1 MARPQL
7 PIREKVARALAELHA
22 VLGDARNV
30 VRGAELK
37 VASRTV
43 LRDAGWLRE
52 IIKGWYFVCDPAAED
67 GDTTLFFANFWEYL
81 GSYLVGRFGDDYC
94 LSAEDSLG
102 RHARAN
108 VVPRQVGV
116 LLKVRQSQIQ
126 PLAHGYS
133 LAMYPSQAFPSGF
146 NTTMLEGLRVMALPY
161 CLVQLGPAAYR
172 NCQSDVEVVLRTL
185 PDASDIARLIDIN
198 ATGVARVVAALR
210 QIERH
215 DLAGGIE
222 TILSGMRVSL
232 PKVPNPF
239 EQPTIRLASRLLSP
253 LHARVGM
260 LWARYRADVLAEK
273 VTVPA
278 SFSVAG
284 YLTQV
289 EAVRVEDTYHSLS
302 IERYRVTPELIQRVA
317 DSVWD
322 AEIEKNNRDALA
334 AKGYLDAFGQVAQDA
349 GRAFERRSAADAAGL
364 FADRHHAWF
373 QALFGVSV
381 DVGLLKAS
389 DLAGYRRHM
398 VFLRGSLHSPPHFDY
413 VRDGMQAL
421 LACLAEEPDSFVQA
435 VLGHWLFGYV
445 HPYMDGNGRMAR
457 FLMNVMLAGGGYPW
471 TVIRLEDRTAYMAAL
486 EQASVA
492 SDIGPFARFVA
503 ASLRRDQKRREDK
516 SPLTPERINPP

>member
-7 PIREKVARALAELHA
+7 SVRERVARALTELHA
-22 VLGDARNV
+22 VLGGSRNV

-37 VASRTV
+37 AASRAA
-43 LRDAGWLRE
+43 LQEAGWLRE
-52 IIKGWYFVCDPAAED
+52 ILKGWYFVCDPAAED

-81 GSYLVGRFGDDYC
+81 GSYLAGRFGENYC

-108 VVPRQVGV
+108 VVPRQVGA

-133 LAMYPSQAFPSGF
+133 LAMYPSQAFPTGG
-146 NTTMLEGLRVMALPY
+146 NVTMLEGLRVMSLPY
-161 CLVQLGPAAYR
+161 CLVQLGPTAYR
-172 NCQSDVEVVLRTL
+172 NNQEDVEVVLRTL
-185 PDASDIARLIDIN
+185 TDASDIARLSDVN
-198 ATGVARVVAALR
+198 ATGVARVVAALH

-215 DLAGGIE
+215 DLAREIE
-222 TILSGMRVSL
+222 TVLSGMRVSP

-239 EQPTIRLASRLLSP
+239 EQLTIRLDSRPLSP
-253 LHARVGM
+253 LHARIGM
-260 LWARYRADVLAEK
+260 LWARHRDAVLAEK
-273 VTVPA
+273 VAVPTA
-278 SFSVAG
+278 TSVAD
-284 YLTQV
+284 YLAQV
-289 EAVRVEDTYHSLS
+289 EAVRVEDAYHSLS
-302 IERYRVTPELIQRVA
+302 IERYRVTPEMVQRVA
-317 DSVWD
+317 EGTWNAN
-322 AEIEKNNRDALA
+322 AEKSNRDALA
-334 AKGYLDAFGQVAQDA
+334 AKGYLDAFRLVAADA
-349 GRAFERRSAADAAGL
+349 GRAYECRSAADAARRV
-364 FADRHHAWF
+364 ADRHHAWF

-381 DVGLLKAS
+381 DVGFLRAS

-445 HPYMDGNGRMAR
+445 HPYMDGNGRLAR

-471 TVIRLEDRTAYMAAL
+471 TVIRLEDRDAYMAAL

-492 SDIGPFARFVA
+492 GDIGPFARFIA
-503 ASLRRDQKRREDK
+503 DALRR
-516 SPLTPERINPP
+516 SLT

>member
-7 PIREKVARALAELHA
+7 SFREKVARALTELHT
-22 VLGDARNV
+22 VLGDNRNV

-37 VASRTV
+37 AASRVV
-43 LRDAGWLRE
+43 LQEAGWLRE
-52 IIKGWYFVCDPAAED
+52 ILKGWYFVCDPAVED

-81 GSYLVGRFGDDYC
+81 GSYLTGRFKEGYC

-116 LLKVRQSQIQ
+116 LLGVRQSQIQ

-133 LAMYPSQAFPSGF
+133 LAMYPSQAFPSGA
-146 NTTMLEGLRVMALPY
+146 NTTTLEGLRVMSLPY
-161 CLVQLGPAAYR
+161 CLVQLGPTAFR
-172 NCQSDVEVVLRTL
+172 NHQADVEVVLRTL
-185 PDASDIARLIDIN
+185 TDASDIARLSDVN
-198 ATGVARVVAALR
+198 ATGVARVVAALH

-215 DLAGGIE
+215 DLASEIE
-222 TILSGMRVSL
+222 KILHGMRVGL
-232 PKVPNPF
+232 PSVPNPF
-239 EQPTIRLASRLLSP
+239 AQPPLRLGSRPLSP
-253 LHARVGM
+253 LHARISM
-260 LWARYRADVLAEK
+260 LWARHRDAVLAEK
-273 VTVPA
+273 VETPG
-278 SFSVAG
+278 SSSVER
-284 YLTQV
+284 YLAQLD
-289 EAVRVEDTYHSLS
+289 AVRLADAYHSLS
-302 IERYRVTPELIQRVA
+302 IERYRVTPELIQRIA
-317 DSVWD
+317 DGTWD
-322 AEIEKNNRDALA
+322 AETEKSNRDALA
-334 AKGYLDAFGQVAQDA
+334 AKAYLDAFMQVARDA
-349 GRAFERRSAADAAGL
+349 GRAFERRVASDAAKL

-381 DVGLLKAS
+381 NVGLLKAG

-421 LACLAEEPDSFVQA
+421 LACLVEEPDSFVQA

-471 TVIRLEDRTAYMAAL
+471 TVIRLEDRAAYMAAL

-492 SDIGPFARFVA
+492 GDIGPFARFVS
-503 ASLRRDQKRREDK
+503 ASLRRGR
-516 SPLTPERINPP
+516 P

>member
-7 PIREKVARALAELHA
+7 SVREKVSRALTELHA
-22 VLGDARNV
+22 VLGDNRNV

-37 VASRTV
+37 AVSRAV
-43 LRDAGWLRE
+43 LQEAGWLRE
-52 IIKGWYFVCDPAAED
+52 ILKGWYFVCDPAVED
-67 GDTTLFFANFWEYL
+67 GDTTLFFANIWEYL
-81 GSYLVGRFGDDYC
+81 GSYLTGRFKEGYC

-116 LLKVRQSQIQ
+116 LLRVRQSQIQ

-133 LAMYPSQAFPSGF
+133 LAMYPSPAFPSGA
-146 NTTMLEGLRVMALPY
+146 NTTMLEGLRVMSLPY
-161 CLVQLGPAAYR
+161 CLVQLGPTAYR
-172 NCQSDVEVVLRTL
+172 NHQADVEVALRTL
-185 PDASDIARLIDIN
+185 TDASDIARLCDVN
-198 ATGVARVVAALR
+198 ATGVARVVAALH

-215 DLAGGIE
+215 DLASEIE
-222 TILSGMRVSL
+222 RILSGMRVGL
-232 PKVPNPF
+232 PSVPNPF
-239 EQPTIRLASRLLSP
+239 EQPQLRLGSRPLSP
-253 LHARVGM
+253 LHARISM
-260 LWARYRADVLAEK
+260 LWARQRDAVLAEK
-273 VTVPA
+273 VETPG
-278 SFSVAG
+278 SSSVEQ
-284 YLTQV
+284 YLAQV
-289 EAVRVEDTYHSLS
+289 DAVRVEDAYHSLS

-317 DSVWD
+317 DGSWD
-322 AEIEKNNRDALA
+322 AETEKSNRDALA
-334 AKGYLDAFGQVAQDA
+334 AKGYLDAFRQVAQDA
-349 GRAFERRSAADAAGL
+349 GRAFERRAASEAARL

-421 LACLAEEPDSFVQA
+421 LACLEEEPDSFVQA

-457 FLMNVMLAGGGYPW
+457 FLMNMMLAGGGYPW
-471 TVIRLEDRTAYMAAL
+471 TVIRLEDRAAYMSAL

-492 SDIGPFARFVA
+492 SDIGPFARLVS
-503 ASLRRDQKRREDK
+503 ASLRRGR
-516 SPLTPERINPP
+516 P